1 MDKSKQLLLGSYG
14 QKNEEESLEDQLS
27 LHQETRSIN
36 ICDDIKEEVKE
47 EESVYDPLSIQ
58 EGRMEIDNICSEVK
72 EEGII
77 DDTQLYFDFSTF
89 E

>member
-1 MDKSKQLLLGSYG
+1 MLRIHFLFIRRL
-14 QKNEEESLEDQLS
+14 
-27 LHQETRSIN
+27 
-36 ICDDIKEEVKE
+36 DIKEEVKE